1 MNSSVDTSHLV
12 VGELYTHK
20 DVKNTKYMFIGF
32 SPNKRP
38 VFQKSSGETCP
49 YESRDP
55 QNYKLYKPPVVHKR
69 YLQWYK
75 NTKTGKVVSVIS
87 EKHWDKEYESS
98 FNYVLLSETVVTYTE
113 RQV

>member
-1 MNSSVDTSHLV
+1 MNSSVDTSHLI

-49 YESRDP
+49 YESKDP

-75 NTKTGKVVSVIS
+75 NTNSNVVHVTIS
-87 EKHWDKEYESS
+87 SHKWNFQHWQS
-98 FNYVLLSETVVTYTE
+98 NIILLSETEVTYTE
-113 RQV
+113 EQV